1 VFTDPAVAVP
11 LLYAQSP
18 QGDVDFSLANVHTQ
32 AAAGFGTSVS
42 HVAWRTKPS
51 TFVVC
56 ARDRTIPPT
65 LLRWMAKRCTR
76 TVELDTD
83 HSPFYSRVDETV
95 ALLAE
100 LAKA

>member
-1 VFTDPAVAVP
+1 
-11 LLYAQSP
+11 
-18 QGDVDFSLANVHTQ
+18 
-32 AAAGFGTSVS
+32 VS